1 MHSIFIRK
9 EAALARMIGAG
20 VLLLASVV
28 AASAV
33 SPAQRAVLD
42 QYVAAA

>member
-1 MHSIFIRK
+1 MHLIVIRK
-9 EAALARMIGAG
+9 KAALARMIGAG

-33 SPAQRAVLD
+33 SPAQRAVLNR
-42 QYVAAA
+42 YVAAA